1 MQNTLPASSPPAPSG
16 NAVNDHAAPTGGPV
30 ETATT
35 AAPQLPWIP
44 IRSLSPRQRPRI
56 VEHLTALSPHD
67 RYLRFGYQADD
78 VQIGRYVDG
87 LDFDRDEVFG
97 VFNRRLELIAMAHL
111 AYPPSGTAPGMDPHA
126 AEFGCSVS
134 GKHRGRGYGA
144 RLFEHAM
151 LHTRNR
157 GLSTIF
163 IHALS
168 ENVPMLRIAKTAG
181 ATLHRDGPE
190 SDAYLKLPPET
201 LASHLE
207 QVITDGAAEFD
218 YRFKQQARLVD
229 AVVDAI
235 SEVRSG
241 IQRIETGPRQE
252 RE

>member
-1 MQNTLPASSPPAPSG
+1 MQSTSTASSSPVQTSG
-16 NAVNDHAAPTGGPV
+16 AVDERAAPNSAPTKASATPV
-30 ETATT
+30 HH
-35 AAPQLPWIP
+35 LPWIP

-126 AEFGCSVS
+126 AEFGCSVN
-134 GKHRGRGYGA
+134 GKYRGRGYGA

-151 LHTRNR
+151 LHSRNR

-168 ENVPMLRIAKTAG
+168 ENVPMLRIAKNAG

-190 SDAYLKLPPET
+190 SDAYLELPPET

-207 QVITDGAAEFD
+207 QAITDGAAEFD

-235 SEVRSG
+235 SDVRSG
-241 IQRIETGPRQE
+241 IQRSDTGPREE